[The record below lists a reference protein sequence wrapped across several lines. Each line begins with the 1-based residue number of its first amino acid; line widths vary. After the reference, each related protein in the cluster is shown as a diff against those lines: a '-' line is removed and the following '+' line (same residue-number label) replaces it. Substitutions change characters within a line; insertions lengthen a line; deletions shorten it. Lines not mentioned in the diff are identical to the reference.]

1 MKKNYF
7 LTVALF
13 LLAALFSVQAKEL
26 TQFGILTGVQLAD
39 EETNEPTVSVTQ
51 KRFDVGEEIQI
62 SYAHVP
68 EGKKVWVG
76 IYRKYQNV
84 TNAASVKW
92 EYTTGAS
99 GTVTFSTADSNE
111 YYAAL
116 YLEADDGT
124 NTELS
129 KYAPFLVGSEAKITI
144 DKSQYKV
151 NQPIVVTFATAPA
164 LEGDWLGIY
173 RDDITPGADGTTAA
187 SWAYVPQG
195 TPNGTLNLCT
205 GEGSAT
211 FLPVGRYF
219 IAYFLRGGYFEPF
232 ERIYFDV
239 KEETT
244 AITSPNGATS
254 DAVATLGYD
263 AARGF
268 VCLTATQDGT
278 FTLFGVDG
286 SKLMNKNL
294 EAGSHEVSVNEI
306 SQRLVIAM
314 WKGVTGQRIVR
325 KIHLINR

>member
-1 MKKNYF
+1 M
-7 LTVALF
+7 
-13 LLAALFSVQAKEL
+13 FSVQAKEL

-39 EETNEPTVSVTQ
+39 EETNEATVSVTK

-99 GTVTFSTADSNE
+99 GTVTFSTADPNE

-124 NTELS
+124 NTELC

-144 DKSQYKV
+144 DKSRYKV

-211 FLPVGRYF
+211 FLPVGR
-219 IAYFLRGGYFEPF
+219 YFEPF

-314 WKGVTGQRIVR
+314 WKGVTGQRVVR